1 MISTIA
7 KSAAMPMVPVRAISI
22 ATRAN
27 SSNLLTAFARARSNS
42 GALSANFT
50 RNLGG
55 NSNGYSS
62 TLNFFQREQLPT
74 NTVIRFVPQQT
85 AWVVERMGKFHR
97 ILQPGL
103 TFLIPI
109 LDKITY
115 VQSLKESAIEIPSQ
129 NAITSDNVS
138 LELDGILYIKV
149 IDPYKASY
157 GVEDFKF
164 AISQLAQTT
173 MRSEIGSMTLDAVLK
188 ERQLLN
194 NNINHVI
201 NDAARDNWG
210 VECLRY
216 EIRDIHPPQNVL
228 DAMHRQVSAERSK
241 RAEILES
248 EGQRQSKINISEGE
262 KQSIILASE
271 ANKEEQ
277 INQAAGEA
285 QSILLKSEATAK
297 GLKLIAQA
305 IKETPGGAEAVN
317 LQVAQEYIK
326 QFGNL
331 AKETNTVIIPQNL
344 GDLGGMITSGL
355 SLYENL
361 NKAKKNV

>member
-1 MISTIA
+1 MLA
-7 KSAAMPMVPVRAISI
+7 KSLGKTAAIRGFGGVTSRITGGAIS
-22 ATRAN
+22 
-27 SSNLLTAFARARSNS
+27 SARFLN
-42 GALSANFT
+42 GFG
-50 RNLGG
+50 GG
-55 NSNGYSS
+55 NSNGFQS
-62 TLNFFQREQLPT
+62 LNFFQREQLPV
-74 NTVIRFVPQQT
+74 NTGIKFVPQQQ
-85 AWVVERMGKFHR
+85 AWVVERMGKFSR
-97 ILQPGL
+97 ILPPGL
-103 TFLIPI
+103 AILVPF

-149 IDPYKASY
+149 IDAYKASY

-173 MRSEIGSMTLDAVLK
+173 MRSEIGSMTLDHVLK
-188 ERQLLN
+188 ERQSLN
-194 NNINHVI
+194 NNINTVI

-271 ANKEEQ
+271 ASKLEK
-277 INQAAGEA
+277 INEASGEA
-285 QSILLKSEATAK
+285 ESILLKSQATAE
-297 GLKLIAQA
+297 GLKKIADA
-305 IKETPGGAEAVN
+305 ITQTPGGEKAVS

-326 QFGNL
+326 EFGKL
-331 AKETNTVIIPQNL
+331 AKETNTVVIPSNL
-344 GDLGGMITSGL
+344 GDIGSFMAGGL
-355 SLYENL
+355 SIYENL
-361 NKAKKNV
+361 NKSQKKIPAKAEEK

>member
-1 MISTIA
+1 MLTRTFLQRIA
-7 KSAAMPMVPVRAISI
+7 VNSAR
-22 ATRAN
+22 
-27 SSNLLTAFARARSNS
+27 RSALPY
-42 GALSANFT
+42 ALSSVRMFT
-50 RNLGG
+50 NGPSG
-55 NSNGYSS
+55 NGYQSS
-62 TLNFFQREQLPT
+62 LNFFQREQLPT
-74 NTVIRFVPQQT
+74 NTIIRFVPQQT
-85 AWVVERMGKFHR
+85 AWIVERMGKFHR

-103 TFLIPI
+103 TFLIPV

-173 MRSEIGSMTLDAVLK
+173 MRSEIGSLTLDAVLK
-188 ERQLLN
+188 ERQMLN
-194 NNINHVI
+194 NNINQVI
-201 NDAARDNWG
+201 NEAARDNWG

-271 ANKEEQ
+271 ANKQEQ
-277 INQAAGEA
+277 INRAAGEA

-297 GLKLIAQA
+297 GLSVIAKA
-305 IKETPGGAEAVN
+305 IKETPGGESAVN

-331 AKETNTVIIPQNL
+331 AKETNTVVIPQNL
-344 GDLGGMITSGL
+344 GDLGGMMASGL
-355 SLYENL
+355 SMYENMSKL
-361 NKAKKNV
+361 KK